1 MEYCIE
7 IATPQSATSK
17 EVGDLLEELAKSVLQ
32 TQGFETENEVRLV
45 ASELDLLCRHKISR
59 ERVYVECKAYR
70 DTAVTGAQLRQLLGT
85 VQFEKF
91 SAGWLFSTG
100 TLSKDAKGFVETW
113 KEREETCTTFKR

>member
-59 ERVYVECKAYR
+59 ERVYVECKA
-70 DTAVTGAQLRQLLGT
+70 L
-85 VQFEKF
+85 
-91 SAGWLFSTG
+91 
-100 TLSKDAKGFVETW
+100 
-113 KEREETCTTFKR
+113 